1 MRRGRSLP
9 AFPDQAEQQ
18 IGGSFG
24 LGMAARN
31 PKHLMPIQDPCRF
44 SCQTDREIDG
54 QYLS

>member
-31 PKHLMPIQDPCRF
+31 PKHLMPIQDLCRF
-44 SCQTDREIDG
+44 SCQTDQEIDG

>member
-9 AFPDQAEQQ
+9 EFPDQAEQQ

-31 PKHLMPIQDPCRF
+31 PKHLILFRTPVVFPAKPTEKSMAGI
-44 SCQTDREIDG
+44 
-54 QYLS
+54 